1 MHVLYWPI
9 KICLLQNCKVSSSP
23 LTVSVD
29 LLGMHLETRWILPKY
44 LKTHKLYSSW
54 LFLCFHPRKLDAWW
68 AKIKKKC
75 FKFFIHLCTLT
86 FICQVRKCPLSK
98 SWANVKQSQCLPQAI
113 GSRVLFLTLL
123 KLEDFIHFVESKKS
137 NFWICWCHFSTM
149 FNQYFYY
156 WHGLSCI
163 KLSKNL
169 PLNKAM
175 MSCGV

>member
-1 MHVLYWPI
+1 MQHVEKI
-9 KICLLQNCKVSSSP
+9 KLWKSISNKNCGGINSGGGWVVDGSGGVSQ
-23 LTVSVD
+23 
-29 LLGMHLETRWILPKY
+29 PKY

-137 NFWICWCHFSTM
+137 NFWICWCHFSTI